1 MANFYENDYIFMSF
15 QTKSL
20 FWYFICYT
28 GNIYSLFIPKY
39 TCSIKLFRS
48 NFQFKNIYFGDSIWI
63 HYVELNSIIIFGR
76 DGKEETK
83 NEAYLEAFQN

>member
-20 FWYFICYT
+20 FC
-28 GNIYSLFIPKY
+28 
-39 TCSIKLFRS
+39 IKLFRS